1 AYRVPA
7 APMDPIVVSRPEPL
21 HEEVDTPD
29 GEANAKLSH
38 EEIVALLAVHTANA
52 PRRWETAGTRF
63 KLLFLPTG
71 VISLLLSLVLGTWG
85 LFVPIVIAVVIALAP
100 LLRQKRDG
108 WS

>member
-1 AYRVPA
+1 MA
-7 APMDPIVVSRPEPL
+7 
-21 HEEVDTPD
+21 TP
-29 GEANAKLSH
+29 GGGANAKLSH

-52 PRRWETAGTRF
+52 PRKWESAGTRF

-85 LFVPIVIAVVIALAP
+85 LFVPIVIAVVIAVAP